1 MMYKDA
7 VEAIEAVVTRYFKGI
22 YEGDISKLQAVFEER
37 VLIYGDMN
45 NGIPYCK
52 SVQEYLEGVKARQ
65 SPSELGEA
73 FLMKIIGI
81 EIIGNTAIV
90 KAHVPMLGYN
100 YYDFLSLTIIDGD
113 WKIVNKLFA
122 HVA

>member
-1 MMYKDA
+1 MYKDT
-7 VEAIEAVVTRYFKGI
+7 VEAIEAVVARYFEGI
-22 YEGDISKLQAVFEER
+22 YEGDVSKLQAVFEER
-37 VLIYGDMN
+37 VIIYGDMN
-45 NGIPYCK
+45 NAIPYCK
-52 SVQEYLEGVKARQ
+52 PIQEYLEGVKSRQ
-65 SPSELGEA
+65 SPNDLGEP

-81 EIIGNTAIV
+81 EIIGKTAIV

-100 YYDFLSLTIIDGD
+100 YYDFLSLTILEGD

>member
-1 MMYKDA
+1 MYKDA